1 MAVAGCVGPYGAY
14 LHDGSEYAGG
24 HYVDQMTTQD
34 LAEWHRPQVEALI
47 EAEADLLLFGT
58 IPSLK
63 EAEAIIS
70 LVKEYPKTKVIL
82 SFSAQVTNYIRSRVL
97 AHLLK

>member
-1 MAVAGCVGPYGAY
+1 MGPYGAH

-24 HYVDQMTTQD
+24 NYVDQMTAQD
-34 LAEWHRPQVEALI
+34 LTEWHRPQVEALL
-47 EAEADLLLFGT
+47 EAEADCLLFGT

-70 LVKEYPKTKVIL
+70 LVKEHPNTKVIL
-82 SFSAQVTNYIRSRVL
+82 SFSAQVWVPNTC
-97 AHLLK
+97 